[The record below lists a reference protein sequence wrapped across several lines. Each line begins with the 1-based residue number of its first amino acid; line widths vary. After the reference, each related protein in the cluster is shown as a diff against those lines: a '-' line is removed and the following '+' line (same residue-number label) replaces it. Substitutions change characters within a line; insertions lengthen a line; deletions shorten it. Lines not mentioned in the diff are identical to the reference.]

1 TGGQVSYT
9 YITFPASGNRWV
21 NTRTAGGGTWTL
33 TPSQVA
39 CSGQTCNQTTVTTP
53 NGDDQ
58 VYLTALAPAS
68 VAGSNLQIQYF
79 SGSSVSGGSLLA
91 TQTSDYLSSICPYKI
106 RDTFIWPVSGGTLNS
121 KTEYAYDGACTHN
134 LTARK

>member
-1 TGGQVSYT
+1 MNALATNGSNGAVRTILQNISFPDGSTYSFSYDQYVELTGITLPTGGQVSYT

-58 VYLTALAPAS
+58 VYLTALGP
-68 VAGSNLQIQYF
+68 
-79 SGSSVSGGSLLA
+79 
-91 TQTSDYLSSICPYKI
+91 
-106 RDTFIWPVSGGTLNS
+106 
-121 KTEYAYDGACTHN
+121 
-134 LTARK
+134 